1 MAIADLSVSDKS
13 FFMQKKSGTNT
24 TQPITYLVLT

>member
-1 MAIADLSVSDKS
+1 MAIVDLSVLDKS
-13 FFMQKKSGTNT
+13 FFMQKKSGYYT